1 MISRELLAMLLMA
14 AILSSAAVSLLFH
27 EKVTDPVEILRHDW
41 NLPVDRER
49 LVIPTQEGRYAHT
62 LSLMVRRPIGELQLR
77 FSVLENQSLTAADQS
92 ARPPREK
99 IRSVPEVG
107 ALITSIDGIAKSSP
121 LKIWERQTE
130 AVCNGEAY
138 SAVIVDLTGAIEALS
153 PPNKTRSMATVHAF
167 LFDEEG
173 SLRQYYRGF
182 TDFFLE
188 RETTLLDLTV
198 QLNRN
203 ITRYAQRASAT
214 VGTLPLE
221 RAPEMGVLL
230 FRDLKRDDRIS
241 IVVAIDPARV
251 PRGPALLQVV
261 SVYVDGSY
269 YTDFTNLLHRSSGRR
284 S

>member
-1 MISRELLAMLLMA
+1 
-14 AILSSAAVSLLFH
+14 
-27 EKVTDPVEILRHDW
+27 
-41 NLPVDRER
+41 
-49 LVIPTQEGRYAHT
+49 
-62 LSLMVRRPIGELQLR
+62 
-77 FSVLENQSLTAADQS
+77 
-92 ARPPREK
+92 
-99 IRSVPEVG
+99 
-107 ALITSIDGIAKSSP
+107 
-121 LKIWERQTE
+121 
-130 AVCNGEAY
+130 
-138 SAVIVDLTGAIEALS
+138 
-153 PPNKTRSMATVHAF
+153 VHAF

-230 FRDLKRDDRIS
+230 FGDLRRDDRIS

-251 PRGPALLQVV
+251 PRGPTLLQVV

-269 YTDFTNLLHRSSGRR
+269 YTGFTNLLHRSSGRR